1 LHAIARFLSIVL
13 HPLLMPTYTL
23 WLALHV
29 DPRLGYFLGD
39 QGMLVLLGM
48 VALMTVAFPLTS
60 TLLLLR
66 AGLISSLEMPDRSE
80 RIAPYVM
87 SLLYYGMTWYLL
99 SRTPLHPAAVL
110 LIPGALIAL
119 LLTTLITLRWK
130 ISAHMVGIGGGI
142 GALAALWYLHRCPVL
157 EPLSILLVLA
167 GALGSARLITSD
179 HTPAQ
184 VYAGAALG
192 FVSVFATLLLRPALP
207 F

>member
-1 LHAIARFLSIVL
+1 MYSVARFLSIVL

-29 DPRLGYFLGD
+29 DPRLGYFLGE

-66 AGLISSLEMPDRSE
+66 AGLINSLEMPTRSE
-80 RIAPYVM
+80 RIAPYAM

-110 LIPGALIAL
+110 LVPGALIAL
-119 LLTTLITLRWK
+119 LFTTLITLRWK
-130 ISAHMVGIGGGI
+130 ISAHMVGMGGSL
-142 GALAALWYLHRCPVL
+142 GALAALGYIHRCAVL
-157 EPLSILLVLA
+157 EPMSVLIVLA
-167 GALGSARLITSD
+167 GALGTARLLTSD

-184 VYAGAALG
+184 VYAGTALG
-192 FVSVFATLLLRPALP
+192 FVSVFATLLLRPSLP

>member
-1 LHAIARFLSIVL
+1 MYPVARLLSIVL

-29 DPRLGYFLGD
+29 DPRLGYFLGE

-66 AGLISSLEMPDRSE
+66 AGLITSLEMPTRSE

-110 LIPGALIAL
+110 LVPGALIAL
-119 LLTTLITLRWK
+119 LFTTLITLRWK
-130 ISAHMVGIGGGI
+130 ISAHMVGMGGSL
-142 GALAALWYLHRCPVL
+142 GALAALGYLHGCAVMEPMSVL
-157 EPLSILLVLA
+157 ILLA
-167 GALGSARLITSD
+167 GALGTARLLTSD

-184 VYAGAALG
+184 VYAGTALG
-192 FVSVFATLLLRPALP
+192 FVSMFATLLLRPTLL

>member
-1 LHAIARFLSIVL
+1 MHAIARFLSIVL

-23 WLALHV
+23 WLVLRV
-29 DPRLGYFLGD
+29 DPRLGYFLGEV
-39 QGMLVLLGM
+39 GSLAVLGM

-66 AGLISSLEMPDRSE
+66 AGLISSLEMPTRSE

-110 LIPGALIAL
+110 LVPGALIAL
-119 LLTTLITLRWK
+119 LFTTLITLRWK
-130 ISAHMVGIGGGI
+130 ISAHMVGIGGGL
-142 GALAALWYLHRCPVL
+142 GALAALGYLHGCAVL
-157 EPLSILLVLA
+157 EPMSVLIVLA
-167 GALGSARLITSD
+167 GALGTARLLASD

-184 VYAGAALG
+184 VYAGTALG
-192 FVSVFATLLLRPALP
+192 FFSVFVTLLLRPTLP

>member
-1 LHAIARFLSIVL
+1 MYPVARLLSIVL

-29 DPRLGYFLGD
+29 DPRLGYFLGE

-66 AGLISSLEMPDRSE
+66 AGLITSLEMPTRSE

-110 LIPGALIAL
+110 LVPGALIAL
-119 LLTTLITLRWK
+119 LFTTLITLRWK
-130 ISAHMVGIGGGI
+130 ISAHMVGMGGSL
-142 GALAALWYLHRCPVL
+142 GALAALGYLHGCAVMEPMSVL
-157 EPLSILLVLA
+157 ILLA
-167 GALGSARLITSD
+167 GALGTARLLTSD

-184 VYAGAALG
+184 VYAGTALG
-192 FVSVFATLLLRPALP
+192 FVSVFATLLLRPTLL